1 MKQSNPTE
9 LIAQMEDAGHRTRI
23 LIAGLDSEQLMGPRW
38 SIVNPLR
45 WEIGHA
51 AYFYE
56 YWVLRQHLGE
66 APERADSDQLYDS
79 ISIAH
84 DDRWDLPLP
93 SLTETLTY
101 VDSIRERVRKH
112 LAEDPPDPERDYLVQ
127 YAIFHED
134 MHTEAYTY
142 TRQTLAYPTP
152 AIGQRADPTQS
163 DPAQPGPAHPD
174 PARFDPAWSDP
185 AWSDPARPE
194 PAWEAGALK
203 GDVAIPGGTFL
214 LGGHPEDGFLFDNE
228 KWAHPVE
235 IAPFRIARAAVSNRQ
250 FAAFVDDGGYR
261 RPELW
266 DEEGWRWR
274 TASGLEAPV
283 YWRRGS
289 SGFEYRRFDRW
300 EPLAPD
306 AAVIHVNWHEARA
319 WCRWAGRRLPS
330 EAEWEVAAAGAPS
343 EDGSSLAAGKR
354 RYPWGDTP
362 PDTSRACLD
371 GGSLGTIDVGALPA
385 GDSAFGCRQMLGN
398 VWEWTA
404 TLFGPYPGF
413 TPDMYADYSMPL
425 FGNTRVLRGGCWTT
439 RARMIRNT
447 WRTYYGPERND
458 VFAGFRT
465 CALDAD

>member
-1 MKQSNPTE
+1 MNQPNTTE
-9 LIAQMEDAGHRTRI
+9 LIAQMEDAQRRTRT
-23 LIAGLDSEQLMGPRW
+23 LIEGLDSAQLVGPRW

-66 APERADSDQLYDS
+66 APERADGDQLYDS
-79 ISIAH
+79 ISIVH

-93 SLTETLTY
+93 SLADTLTY
-101 VDSIRERVRKH
+101 IDRVRERIRKH

-152 AIGQRADPTQS
+152 AIGQEADPVR
-163 DPAQPGPAHPD
+163 PD
-174 PARFDPAWSDP
+174 PVQPNLAWKAD
-185 AWSDPARPE
+185 
-194 PAWEAGALK
+194 ALD
-203 GDVAIPGGTFL
+203 GDVAIPRGTFL
-214 LGGHPEDGFLFDNE
+214 LGGCPEDGFLFDNE

-250 FAAFVDDGGYR
+250 FAAFVEDGGYR

-266 DEEGWRWR
+266 DEDGWRWR
-274 TASGLEAPV
+274 TAAGLEAPV

-289 SGFEYRRFDRW
+289 HGFESRRFDRW

-306 AAVIHVNWHEARA
+306 AAVIHVNWYEASA
-319 WCRWAGRRLPS
+319 WCRWAERRLPS
-330 EAEWEVAAAGAPS
+330 EAEWEVAAAASPS
-343 EDGSSLAAGKR
+343 DDGSTLAPGKR
-354 RYPWGDTP
+354 HYPWGDTP
-362 PDTSRACLD
+362 PDASRACLD

-385 GDSAFGCRQMLGN
+385 GDSTFGCRQMLGN
-398 VWEWTA
+398 VWEWTD
-404 TLFGPYPGF
+404 TWFGPYPGF